1 MFPFDLFEKAL
12 LDKNLSDK
20 DKVLV
25 SYIMKKIS
33 VSKTDEVEMY
43 IGFLA
48 NEVMNCSDSSV
59 KRALRSITEKG
70 YIVKRNGRGKGNKKP
85 VIIRLADEK
94 SRSQVTLTLESRGQ
108 NEPKVEVTGDL
119 LKNSNKNNTK
129 NSHSITSPCS
139 TSTCGENNQTNTEEK
154 MNDTAENMT
163 EKSDAMTDAMT
174 SNESAKNETIEKVRL
189 TSDELRKRNEYISSI
204 YRKLDTS
211 LNFLNSLRDRKMYDE
226 TFDEVYRTFQ
236 DAEAHEDWFTDGQW
250 KKLEIFN
257 RRFLGITEY
266 KDRYFNG
273 TRANA
278 DADAVTVSMEE
289 ETNLN
294 AETDENGDSLP
305 QCNDT
310 PAPRR
315 QTRKCEHVSK
325 EQAIKWVWTT
335 LGKYDSLEEWENAM
349 TKRFNKTYGDWDYG
363 KDANACRFWNIINK
377 EASDYYWNLSEAQA
391 KKKMEMDAAFDE
403 FIKES
408 GADEIINVS
417 KQKMNDEEWHEKYG
431 HLLKH

>member
-1 MFPFDLFEKAL
+1 MFNFNLLNKAL
-12 LDKNLSDK
+12 TDANLSDK
-20 DKVLV
+20 EFRLLYLIVNNMSLNNTNE
-25 SYIMKKIS
+25 I
-33 VSKTDEVEMY
+33 EMY
-43 IGFLA
+43 NGFIMDKL
-48 NEVMNCSDSSV
+48 NMCERQVRRLTSS
-59 KRALRSITEKG
+59 LTEKG
-70 YIVKRNGRGKGNKKP
+70 YIIKVRFGTSKKKNGNVYRLKADIDTDIKLDKNVPPYKYKKE
-85 VIIRLADEK
+85 R
-94 SRSQVTLTLESRGQ
+94 
-108 NEPKVEVTGDL
+108 
-119 LKNSNKNNTK
+119 KNNTK

-163 EKSDAMTDAMT
+163 EKSDAMT

-403 FIKES
+403 FIKEVS
-408 GADEIINVS
+408 NDEAPWEEAKATKPELNY
-417 KQKMNDEEWHEKYG
+417 EEWHEKYG